1 MALERNF
8 GWDSLKGFLI
18 LTVILGHVVPEP
30 LDDSLLRTII
40 YSFHMPLFIFLSG
53 FLFPLDRALDMSLRG
68 LLNQYKNRVI
78 LPWII
83 AVVVF
88 CGLSIYVYDSH
99 QNPLV
104 VLARHFVKPY
114 FHLWFVPSLLLW
126 MALTRFLFKN
136 VKSSAKRLWWV
147 VFVSFLSYGLS
158 HWVDFDELPSYYS
171 PLDGFQSIYRLQ
183 YWIFF
188 IWGVFLRQNLQWLSP
203 IKGMRWI
210 YPAYFL
216 FVIGNFY
223 WNHWSIEWM
232 FFFVA
237 NVLLL
242 FQVAVDVYQYKGQG
256 VRVLNWLGVESMGI
270 YLWHYACTMLI
281 KFWVGT
287 ENMLHYYAWNI
298 VGLGI
303 TFSLLYLFTKNK
315 WTHQIMMGV
324 LMKR

>member
-1 MALERNF
+1 
-8 GWDSLKGFLI
+8 
-18 LTVILGHVVPEP
+18 
-30 LDDSLLRTII
+30 
-40 YSFHMPLFIFLSG
+40 
-53 FLFPLDRALDMSLRG
+53 
-68 LLNQYKNRVI
+68 
-78 LPWII
+78 
-83 AVVVF
+83 
-88 CGLSIYVYDSH
+88 
-99 QNPLV
+99 
-104 VLARHFVKPY
+104 
-114 FHLWFVPSLLLW
+114 
-126 MALTRFLFKN
+126 
-136 VKSSAKRLWWV
+136 V
-147 VFVSFLSYGLS
+147 VFVSFLFYGLS

-188 IWGVFLRQNLQWLSP
+188 IWGVFLRQNRNWLAP

-210 YPAYFL
+210 YPTYFL
-216 FVIGNFY
+216 LVIGNFY
-223 WNHWSIEWM
+223 WNHWSLEWM

>member
-1 MALERNF
+1 MERNF

-30 LDDSLLRTII
+30 LHDSLLRTII

-53 FLFPLDRALDMSLRG
+53 FLFPLDRAIKGSLKD
-68 LLNQYKNRVI
+68 LLKQYKFRVI
-78 LPWII
+78 IPWAI

-88 CGLSIYVYDSH
+88 CMLSIYVYDSH
-99 QNPLV
+99 QNPMV
-104 VLARHFVKPY
+104 VLVRHFVKPY
-114 FHLWFVPSLLLW
+114 FHLWFVPSLMLW
-126 MALTRFLFKN
+126 MMLTRFLYKN
-136 VKSSAKRLWWV
+136 VGSSAKRFWWV
-147 VFVSFLSYGLS
+147 IFVSFLFYGIS
-158 HWVDFDELPSYYS
+158 HWVDFDSLPRYFS

-188 IWGVFLRQNLQWLSP
+188 VWGVFLRQNIQWLTP

-223 WNHWSIEWM
+223 WNHWSLEWM

-242 FQVAVDVYQYKGQG
+242 FQVACDVYSYKGRG
-256 VRVLNWLGVESMGI
+256 IAVLNWLGLESMGI

-281 KFWVGT
+281 RYWVGI
-287 ENMLHYYAWNI
+287 EDLLIYYLWN
-298 VGLGI
+298 VLGLCL
-303 TFSLLYLFTKNK
+303 TFFLLYNFTKNK
-315 WTHQIMMGV
+315 MLHQYVMGV
-324 LMKR
+324 VKR

>member
-30 LDDSLLRTII
+30 LGDSLLRTII

-53 FLFPLDRALDMSLRG
+53 FLFPLDRAIKGSLKD
-68 LLNQYKNRVI
+68 LLKQYKFRVI
-78 LPWII
+78 IPWAI

-88 CGLSIYVYDSH
+88 CMLSIYVYDSH
-99 QNPLV
+99 QNPMV

-114 FHLWFVPSLLLW
+114 FHLWFVPSLMLW
-126 MALTRFLFKN
+126 MMLTRFLYKN
-136 VKSSAKRLWWV
+136 VGSSAKRFWWV
-147 VFVSFLSYGLS
+147 IFVSFLFYGIS
-158 HWVDFDELPSYYS
+158 HWVDFDSLPRYFS

-188 IWGVFLRQNLQWLSP
+188 VWGVFLRQNLQWLSP

-223 WNHWSIEWM
+223 WNHWSLEWM

-242 FQVAVDVYQYKGQG
+242 FQLACDVYSYKGSG
-256 VRVLNWLGVESMGI
+256 SAVLNWLGLESMGI

-281 KFWVGT
+281 RHWVGI
-287 ENMLHYYAWNI
+287 EDFWIYYLWN
-298 VGLGI
+298 VLGLCL
-303 TFSLLYLFTKNK
+303 TFSLLYIFTKNK
-315 WTHQIMMGV
+315 MLHQYVMGV
-324 LMKR
+324 VVKR

>member
-1 MALERNF
+1 MALERNL

-53 FLFPLDRALDMSLRG
+53 FLFPLDRALDMNLRG
-68 LLNQYKNRVI
+68 MLNQYKNRVI
-78 LPWII
+78 LPWVI

-104 VLARHFVKPY
+104 VLVRHFMKPY

-126 MALTRFLFKN
+126 MSLTRFLFKN
-136 VKSSAKRLWWV
+136 VRSSAKRLWWV
-147 VFVSFLSYGLS
+147 VFVSFLFYGLS

-188 IWGVFLRQNLQWLSP
+188 IWGVFLRQNSHWLAP

-210 YPAYFL
+210 YPVYFL
-216 FVIGNFY
+216 LVIGNFY
-223 WNHWSIEWM
+223 WNHWTLDWM
-232 FFFVA
+232 FFFIA
-237 NVLLL
+237 NVMLL
-242 FQVAVDVYQYKGQG
+242 FQVTVDVYQYRGQG
-256 VRVLNWLGVESMGI
+256 VRVLNWLGMESMGI

-298 VGLGI
+298 VGLAM
-303 TFSLLYLFTKNK
+303 TFALLYLFTKNK

>member
-1 MALERNF
+1 MERNL

-53 FLFPLDRALDMSLRG
+53 FLFPLDRALDMNLRG

-78 LPWII
+78 LPWVI

-104 VLARHFVKPY
+104 VLVRHFIKPY

-136 VKSSAKRLWWV
+136 VRSSAKRLWWV
-147 VFVSFLSYGLS
+147 VFVSFLFYGLS

-188 IWGVFLRQNLQWLSP
+188 IWGVFLRQNRNWLAP

-210 YPAYFL
+210 YPLYFL
-216 FVIGNFY
+216 LVIGNFY
-223 WNHWSIEWM
+223 WNHWILDWM
-232 FFFVA
+232 FFFIA
-237 NVLLL
+237 NVMLL

-256 VRVLNWLGVESMGI
+256 VRVLNWLGMESMGI

-281 KFWVGT
+281 KFWVGI
-287 ENMLHYYAWNI
+287 ENILHYYAWNI